1 MIGQNKE
8 RWRELCEQVAVEQDP
23 KKLVE
28 LTTEIYRHLEEMRR
42 RLHRRRLMDATPP
55 EIFKLNPLALFV
67 FGSFG
72 HLTGLRLHFYRFD
85 GYV

>member
-28 LTTEIYRHLEEMRR
+28 LTTEIYRLLEEKRR
-42 RLHRRRLMDATPP
+42 RLQRKLMDATLPP
-55 EIFKLNPLALFV
+55 VAPL
-67 FGSFG
+67 G
-72 HLTGLRLHFYRFD
+72 T
-85 GYV
+85 